1 MFQFLVSAGVIL
13 LLVSGV
19 LFLPG
24 LVMLISGWLYK
35 DSKMKER
42 GLKFLAFAAVCLI
55 VSGTL
60 CSSAVV
66 FKES

>member
-42 GLKFLAFAAVCLI
+42 GLKFLAFAAVC
-55 VSGTL
+55 
-60 CSSAVV
+60 AVV
-66 FKES
+66 PVLPAGANRNCL